1 MLSWTNATPEV
12 GAGTILGPGH
22 LDAHVTRR
30 IALPDSPVI
39 ERCWRLTRDLDTAL
53 SNSTIPGLSVQLTW
67 EEKVTRGVPGGFLL
81 TGPTT
86 RRFDVTL
93 EGRGQVLGVRFLP
106 GAFTG
111 VTGIPAGDL
120 TDRTRPAAGVFSLP
134 DVPDPEDM
142 VRAVEA
148 RGVVDERWS
157 SALAAV
163 RLAEMQEVTTVDA
176 LAECAGQT
184 PRGLQR
190 MFRHYIGLS
199 PKTVITRLRLQ
210 DALRTLNTGPAGP
223 AEPAESAGSL
233 ADLAVRLGF
242 YDQAHFTREF
252 RAFTGHSPGFYAA
265 SQRG

>member
-39 ERCWRLTRDLDTAL
+39 ERCWWLTWDLDTAL

-148 RGVVDERWS
+148 RGSSTNDGRQRSRRCGWRRCRRSPRWTPWPSVPVRLPVDS
-157 SALAAV
+157 SACSA
-163 RLAEMQEVTTVDA
+163 TTSA
-176 LAECAGQT
+176 CP
-184 PRGLQR
+184 PRR
-190 MFRHYIGLS
+190 
-199 PKTVITRLRLQ
+199 
-210 DALRTLNTGPAGP
+210 
-223 AEPAESAGSL
+223 
-233 ADLAVRLGF
+233 
-242 YDQAHFTREF
+242 
-252 RAFTGHSPGFYAA
+252 
-265 SQRG
+265 